1 LKGIPINRQIAA
13 PGFASKT
20 VHPASIA
27 ATI

>member
-13 PGFASKT
+13 PAFASKT

-27 ATI
+27 VTI

>member
-1 LKGIPINRQIAA
+1 LKGLLINRQIAA